1 MRMAVMLC
9 LATAALAAKVKP
21 TAPVVK
27 GIKTPGVQIP
37 FAILKAENEIPATG
51 KPEWVFFERSAYFP
65 NASGGLDQ
73 VDARTAKV
81 TASAKDIAKPCAG
94 MVSAFTSLWVASCA
108 DGSLRRLDS
117 KTFKEKAKITTGTA
131 SVPRAI
137 AASTDS
143 IWMLTDD
150 RTTLSRIDPDTNS
163 VVGEMRLPVGCRGLL
178 FAETSIWIACPNENK
193 VYRINPATNV
203 LMNEVEV
210 SSQPEALA
218 SGEGSIWVLCKKD
231 GKVDRIDPKTNKVA
245 KSIDL
250 GVPGVGGNIAVG
262 EGSVWVTMTGFPL
275 TRINPAAEK
284 EAVVQQFVGTGGGA
298 ITTSTGAIWLS
309 NVAQGTVWKIDPR
322 RVAATLAE

>member
-9 LATAALAAKVKP
+9 LAVAALAGKAKHEP
-21 TAPVVK
+21 PVVK

-37 FAILKAENEIPATG
+37 FASLKAENEIPAAG
-51 KPEWVFFERSAYFP
+51 KPEWLFFERSAYFP

-73 VDARTAKV
+73 VDAKTAKV
-81 TASAKDIAKPCAG
+81 TASAKDIAKPCGG
-94 MVSAFTSLWVASCA
+94 MISAFTSFWIASCA

-117 KTFKEKAKITTGTA
+117 KTLKEKAKIVTGTA
-131 SVPRAI
+131 SVPSAI
-137 AASTDS
+137 AASADS
-143 IWMLTDD
+143 VWMITDD
-150 RTTLSRIDPDTNS
+150 RTTLSRVDPDTNA
-163 VVGEMRLPVGCRGLL
+163 VVGEMRVPVGCRSLL
-178 FAETSIWIACPNENK
+178 FAETSIWLACPNENK
-193 VYRINPATNV
+193 VFRINPATNV

-250 GVPGVGGNIAVG
+250 GVPGVGGSIAVG

-275 TRINPAAEK
+275 TRINPTAEK
-284 EAVVQQFVGTGGGA
+284 EAVVQQFIGSGGGA
-298 ITTSTGAIWLS
+298 ITTTAGAIWLS

-322 RVAATLAE
+322 RIAATLAE